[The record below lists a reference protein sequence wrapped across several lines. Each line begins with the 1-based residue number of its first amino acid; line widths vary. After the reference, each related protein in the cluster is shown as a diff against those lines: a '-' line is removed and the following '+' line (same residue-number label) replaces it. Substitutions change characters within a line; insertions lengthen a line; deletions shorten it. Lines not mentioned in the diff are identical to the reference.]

1 MNRPTPDPSQEGS
14 RHRSASCQ
22 FPSWEGLGVGSWS
35 QCMRESERGLSMNL
49 RELREFLEKAIQCA
63 ARSKD
68 VRISSSVRPAP
79 NSSISLILA
88 L

>member
-1 MNRPTPDPSQEGS
+1 MNRPTPGPAQERS
-14 RHRSASCQ
+14 RRSSVSCQ

>member
-1 MNRPTPDPSQEGS
+1 
-14 RHRSASCQ
+14 
-22 FPSWEGLGVGSWS
+22 
-35 QCMRESERGLSMNL
+35 MRESERGLSMNL